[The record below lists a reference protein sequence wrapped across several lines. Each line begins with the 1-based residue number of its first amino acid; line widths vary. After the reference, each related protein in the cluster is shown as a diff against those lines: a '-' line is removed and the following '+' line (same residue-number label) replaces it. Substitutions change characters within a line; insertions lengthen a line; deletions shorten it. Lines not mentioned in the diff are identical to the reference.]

1 MAHPRGSMDQDE
13 QAIRNLVATW
23 MSASAAGDRDRVLE
37 LMADDAVFLLPGR
50 SPIRG
55 KAAFAAAQDPL
66 KGMRIEAES
75 DIQEV
80 RVFGDWAYCWNHLA
94 VEVYRSGGSV
104 PAKRAGPVLSILRR
118 LPDGRWVIVRDANM
132 LAPVAE

>member
-1 MAHPRGSMDQDE
+1 MDSDE

-37 LMADDAVFLLPGR
+37 LMADDVVFLVAGR

-55 KAAFAAAQDPL
+55 KAAFAAAQDAL
-66 KGMRIEAES
+66 KGMRIEAAS

-94 VEVYRSGGSV
+94 LEVYRPGGGV
-104 PAKRAGPVLSILRR
+104 PAKRAGSVLSILRK

-132 LAPVAE
+132 LAAAEE

>member
-1 MAHPRGSMDQDE
+1 MDSDE

-37 LMADDAVFLLPGR
+37 LMADDVVFLVAGR

-55 KAAFAAAQDPL
+55 KAAFAAAQDAL
-66 KGMRIEAES
+66 KGMRIEAAS

-94 VEVYRSGGSV
+94 LEVYRPGRRV
-104 PAKRAGPVLSILRR
+104 PAKLAGEVLLILHQ
-118 LPDGRWVIVRDANM
+118 LPAGGGGIVGER
-132 LAPVAE
+132 

>member
-1 MAHPRGSMDQDE
+1 MDSDE

-37 LMADDAVFLLPGR
+37 LMADDVVFLVAGR

-55 KAAFAAAQDPL
+55 KAAFAAAQDAL
-66 KGMRIEAES
+66 KGMRIEAAS

-80 RVFGDWAYCWNHLA
+80 RVFGDWAYCWNHLS
-94 VEVYRSGGSV
+94 VTMRSLQAGS
-104 PAKRAGPVLSILRR
+104 PMRRRAGYTLTILRKQ
-118 LPDGRWVIVRDANM
+118 PDGAWVIARDRTSRSA
-132 LAPVAE
+132 

>member
-1 MAHPRGSMDQDE
+1 MGRLRISMDEDE
-13 QAIRNLVATW
+13 QAIRDLVATW
-23 MSASAAGDRDRVLE
+23 MSASAAGDRDRVLD

-55 KAAFAAAQDPL
+55 KAAFAAAQDAL
-66 KGMRIEAES
+66 KGMRIEAVS

-94 VEVYRSGGSV
+94 VEVHRPGGGV
-104 PAKRAGPVLSILRR
+104 PVKRAGPVLSILRK

-132 LAPVAE
+132 LSSVAE